1 MGSAA
6 AARSPPYHTGGIGAG
21 GDRAAPWSRLLERDR
36 VHRLRD
42 LVDDQVGELRPLSA
56 VEPLHRG
63 DHPHHQQRD
72 EQDQADV
79 FDRPLPA
86 LALERGDYPA
96 GTEQELRL
104 DVCGEPCEHGC
115 LPGRFAD
122 RPGHGHT
129 APDADVS
136 PYRRFGGERRVT
148 LGEAAAGAAGDRPH
162 VTTTNTQPYGR
173 AARIVVVA
181 TALVVALAALAGT
194 AQARGGGSFIGVVDP
209 FPTRCGADQ
218 KHGDCLSFRDLRRMR
233 RAHLKIV
240 RWGFRWD
247 DVEGTKGLYRWGV
260 TDDDTVGALATR
272 GIRVLPVMTGSPTWA
287 APTFGTA
294 PVNTREARKGWQRF
308 LKAAVKRDGPKG
320 EYWTNPGLYRT
331 EFPGG
336 PIRPIKTWQIWNEQ
350 NIQGGRQRVL
360 PRKYARLVRLSHNAI
375 DAANPRAKILL
386 GGMPGYIRSRAWV
399 YLNKLYERHGLKR
412 KFDAVALHP
421 YSPDVGHVLVQ
432 IKQMRRV
439 MRKHHDAGAGLW
451 ITELGWGSKRPSEG
465 QPINK
470 GLKGQKRLLKATFP
484 ILKRYH
490 RRWNLRHAFWFRWR
504 DPPHGTGGCTFCS
517 SSGLLHHDQK
527 PKPAWRAFKH
537 ITKPR

>member
-1 MGSAA
+1 MGI
-6 AARSPPYHTGGIGAG
+6 RVQTQMCRLTAG
-21 GDRAAPWSRLLERDR
+21 S
-36 VHRLRD
+36 V
-42 LVDDQVGELRPLSA
+42 
-56 VEPLHRG
+56 
-63 DHPHHQQRD
+63 
-72 EQDQADV
+72 
-79 FDRPLPA
+79 
-86 LALERGDYPA
+86 ERGA
-96 GTEQELRL
+96 LL
-104 DVCGEPCEHGC
+104 
-115 LPGRFAD
+115 LAK
-122 RPGHGHT
+122 
-129 APDADVS
+129 
-136 PYRRFGGERRVT
+136 
-148 LGEAAAGAAGDRPH
+148 AAAGAAGDRPH

-194 AQARGGGSFIGVVDP
+194 AQARGGGGFIGVVDP

-218 KHGDCLSFRDLRRMR
+218 KKGDCLSSRDLRRMR

-260 TDDDTVGALATR
+260 TDDTVGALASR

-308 LKAAVKRDGPKG
+308 LKAAVKRYGPKG
-320 EYWTNPGLYRT
+320 EYWTYPGLYRT

-399 YLNKLYERHGLKR
+399 YLNKLYKRHGLKR